1 MRIADVIAQTLAAH
15 GIRTAFGMPGGEV
28 VTLLD
33 ALEAAGIAFT
43 LARNETA
50 AAMMAAGASAVTGAP
65 GLLLTTLGPGL
76 ANAVNGIADAHQEQ
90 VPLIVL
96 SGIVETSVRGRYTHQ
111 ILDHA
116 ALLRPLVKA
125 SFEVSA
131 EGAAETVARALALA
145 VRAPAGPV
153 HIDLSPVL
161 AAQAAPAS
169 ARPLAPPA
177 RRHPVPAGDDPI
189 LRAVADKI
197 AHSRH
202 PIVLAGFD
210 AARCGA
216 AAAVTL
222 LMDQQRIP
230 VITTYK
236 AKGLVP
242 EDHPLSLGG
251 AGLSPKADTI
261 LLALIAK
268 ADLVLTI
275 GYDPIEMRAGWLDA
289 FPATAQVI
297 DLTAYPADHG
307 MHRIDQQI
315 IGPLPGTIAAL
326 NWALGKGSPS
336 GHWAAGQA
344 VAARTALATAFAPPT
359 PWGPHAVFATLQ
371 AALPESA
378 TVTVDSGAHRILFS
392 QMWQTRRPL
401 SVLQSAG
408 FCTMGA
414 ALPLAIGA
422 ARAGASGP
430 VVAIM
435 GDGGLEM
442 TAGELGTLRDT
453 GLKVIVLV
461 VQDVSL
467 ALIALK
473 QAQAGLAPAGV
484 AMGRTDYAVLAQ
496 AFGGVG
502 VTVASAEALKAALD
516 QALSTDGF
524 SLIAATV
531 DANAYRGAF

>member
-1 MRIADVIAQTLAAH
+1 MRIADLIAQTLSAH
-15 GIRTAFGMPGGEV
+15 GVRHAFGMPGGEV
-28 VTLLD
+28 VTMLD
-33 ALEAAGIAFT
+33 ALNAAGIAFT

-76 ANAVNGIADAHQEQ
+76 ANAVNGIADAQQEQ
-90 VPLIVL
+90 VPLLII
-96 SGIVETSVRGRYTHQ
+96 SGIVEHGVRGRYTHQ

-125 SFEVSA
+125 SFEIAA
-131 EGAAETVARALALA
+131 EGAAETIARALALA

-153 HIDLSPVL
+153 HIDLSPAL
-161 AAQAAPAS
+161 AAQDAPAAS
-169 ARPLAPPA
+169 HPVKPPV
-177 RRHPVPAGDDPI
+177 RLHPVPAGDDPI
-189 LRAVADKI
+189 MRAVADKI

-202 PIVLAGFD
+202 PIILAGFE

-216 AAAVTL
+216 AAAMTL

-251 AGLSPKADTI
+251 AGLSPKADT
-261 LLALIAK
+261 LLLDLIAK
-268 ADLVLTI
+268 ADLILTI
-275 GYDPIEMRAGWLDA
+275 GYDPIEMRVGWCDA

-307 MHRIDQQI
+307 MHRIDQQV

-326 NWALGKGSPS
+326 NWALGKSAPPPR
-336 GHWAAGQA
+336 WAAGQ
-344 VAARTALATAFAPPT
+344 VGTTRAALHTFFAPPT
-359 PWGPHAVFATLQ
+359 AWGPHAVFAALH

-392 QMWQTRRPL
+392 QMWQAQRPL

-422 ARAGASGP
+422 ARAGVPGP
-430 VVAIM
+430 IIAIM

-442 TAGELGTLRDT
+442 TLGELGTVRDA
-453 GLKVIVLV
+453 GLKVVVLV

-484 AMGRTDYAVLAQ
+484 AMGRTDYAALAR
-496 AFGGVG
+496 AFGGAG
-502 VTVASAEALKAALD
+502 ETVDSVEALRAALGR
-516 QALSTDGF
+516 AIAADGF
-524 SLIAATV
+524 SLIAAAV

>member
-1 MRIADVIAQTLAAH
+1 MRIADLIAQTLAAH
-15 GIRTAFGMPGGEV
+15 GIRHAFGMPGGEV
-28 VTLLD
+28 VTMLD

-76 ANAVNGIADAHQEQ
+76 ANAVNGIADAQQEQ
-90 VPLIVL
+90 VPLLVI
-96 SGIVETSVRGRYTHQ
+96 SGIVESSVRGRYTHQ

-125 SFEVSA
+125 SFEIAA
-131 EGAAETVARALALA
+131 EGAAETIARALALA
-145 VRAPAGPV
+145 VRVPAGPV

-161 AAQAAPAS
+161 AAQDAPAAS
-169 ARPLAPPA
+169 HPVKPPI
-177 RRHPVPAGDDPI
+177 RLHPVPAGDDPV

-202 PIVLAGFD
+202 PIILAGFE

-251 AGLSPKADTI
+251 AGLSPKADKV
-261 LLALIAK
+261 LLELIAK
-268 ADLVLTI
+268 ADLILTI
-275 GYDPIEMRAGWLDA
+275 GYDPIEMRVGWLDA
-289 FPATAQVI
+289 FPATAHVI
-297 DLTAYPADHG
+297 DLTAHPADHG
-307 MHRIDQQI
+307 MHRIDQQV

-326 NWALGKGSPS
+326 NWALGKSAPPP
-336 GHWAAGQA
+336 HWAAGQA
-344 VAARTALATAFAPPT
+344 VAARTELHAAFASPAA
-359 PWGPHAVFATLQ
+359 WGPHAVFATLQ

-392 QMWQTRRPL
+392 QIWQAQRPL

-422 ARAGASGP
+422 ARAGVPGP

-442 TAGELGTLRDT
+442 TLGELGTLRDA

-484 AMGRTDYAVLAQ
+484 AMGRTDYAALAK
-496 AFGGVG
+496 AFGGAGETVESVG
-502 VTVASAEALKAALD
+502 ALGAALER
-516 QALSTDGF
+516 ALAADGF
-524 SLIAATV
+524 SLIAAAV
-531 DANAYRGAF
+531 DAEAYRGAF

>member
-1 MRIADVIAQTLAAH
+1 MRIADLIAQTLAAH
-15 GIRTAFGMPGGEV
+15 GIRHAFGMPGGEV
-28 VTLLD
+28 VTMLD

-76 ANAVNGIADAHQEQ
+76 ANAVNGIADAQQEQ
-90 VPLIVL
+90 VPLLVI
-96 SGIVETSVRGRYTHQ
+96 SGIVEASVRGRYTHQ

-125 SFEVSA
+125 SFEVAA

-161 AAQAAPAS
+161 AAQDAPVGAAPVS
-169 ARPLAPPA
+169 PPV
-177 RRHPVPAGDDPI
+177 RVHPVPAGDDPV

-202 PIVLAGFD
+202 PIILAGFE

-216 AAAVTL
+216 AAAMTL
-222 LMDQQRIP
+222 LMDQHRIP

-251 AGLSPKADTI
+251 AGLSPKADA
-261 LLALIAK
+261 LLLDLIAK

-297 DLTAYPADHG
+297 DFTAHPADHG
-307 MHRIDQQI
+307 MHRIDQQVV
-315 IGPLPGTIAAL
+315 GPLPGTIAAL
-326 NWALGKGSPS
+326 NWALGKGSPPP
-336 GHWAAGQA
+336 HWAAGQA
-344 VAARTALATAFAPPT
+344 VAARAALQAAFAPPAV
-359 PWGPHAVFATLQ
+359 WGPHAVFSALQATL
-371 AALPESA
+371 PETA
-378 TVTVDSGAHRILFS
+378 TITVDSGAHRILFS
-392 QMWQTRRPL
+392 QMWQARRPL

-422 ARAGASGP
+422 ARAGGLGP
-430 VVAIM
+430 IVAIM

-442 TAGELGTLRDT
+442 TLGELGTLRDA

-484 AMGRTDYAVLAQ
+484 VLGRTDYAAIAR
-496 AFGGVG
+496 AFGGSG
-502 VTVASAEALKAALD
+502 ETVTSAESLTAALD
-516 QALSTDGF
+516 RAMAADGF
-524 SLIAATV
+524 SLIAAAV
-531 DANAYRGAF
+531 DAAAYRGAF

>member
-1 MRIADVIAQTLAAH
+1 MRIADLIAQTLAAH
-15 GIRTAFGMPGGEV
+15 GIRHAFGMPGGEV
-28 VTLLD
+28 VTMLD
-33 ALEAAGIAFT
+33 ALESAGIAFT

-50 AAMMAAGASAVTGAP
+50 AAMMAAGASAVTGTP

-76 ANAVNGIADAHQEQ
+76 ANAVNGIADAQQEQ
-90 VPLIVL
+90 VPLLVI
-96 SGIVETSVRGRYTHQ
+96 SGIVEASVRGRYTHQ

-125 SFEVSA
+125 SFEVAA
-131 EGAAETVARALALA
+131 EGAAETIARALALA
-145 VRAPAGPV
+145 VCAPAGPV

-161 AAQAAPAS
+161 AAQDAPA
-169 ARPLAPPA
+169 AALPVKPPI
-177 RRHPVPAGDDPI
+177 RLHPVPAGDDPV

-202 PIVLAGFD
+202 PIILAGFE

-251 AGLSPKADTI
+251 AGLSPKADKI
-261 LLALIAK
+261 LLELIGK
-268 ADLVLTI
+268 ADLILTI

-297 DLTAYPADHG
+297 DLTAHPADHG
-307 MHRIDQQI
+307 MHRIDQQV

-326 NWALGKGSPS
+326 NWALGKSAPPP
-336 GHWAAGQA
+336 HWAAGQA
-344 VAARTALATAFAPPT
+344 VAARAELQAAFAPPNA
-359 PWGPHAVFATLQ
+359 WGPHAVFATLQ

-392 QMWQTRRPL
+392 QIWQAQRPL

-422 ARAGASGP
+422 ARGGVPGP

-442 TAGELGTLRDT
+442 TLGELGTLRDAE
-453 GLKVIVLV
+453 LKVIVLV

-484 AMGRTDYAVLAQ
+484 AMGRTDYAALAR
-496 AFGGVG
+496 AFGGSG
-502 VTVASAEALKAALD
+502 ETVDSAGALRAALER
-516 QALSTDGF
+516 ALAADGF
-524 SLIAATV
+524 SLIAAAV
-531 DANAYRGAF
+531 DADAYRGAF